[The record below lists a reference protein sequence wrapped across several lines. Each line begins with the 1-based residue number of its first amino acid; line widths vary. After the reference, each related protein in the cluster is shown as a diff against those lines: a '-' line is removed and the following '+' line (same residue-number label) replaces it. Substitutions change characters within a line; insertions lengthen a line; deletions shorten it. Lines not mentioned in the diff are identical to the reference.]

1 MKQSAL
7 ILIDIQNDYFPG
19 GAMPLHQP
27 ELAAANARAALDY
40 FRAHS
45 LSVFHIQHINLRP
58 DGGFMLPDTTG
69 VEIHESVQPAPGEP
83 VIIKHYPNSF
93 WQTDLEAQ
101 LAALEIDEVVI
112 VGMMSQ
118 MCVSATSRAAM
129 ERGFGVKV
137 IADACAAPG
146 LKFFDET
153 IDAETVH
160 KTALAELTL
169 FAELIKSS
177 DLA

>member
-1 MKQSAL
+1 MKQNAL
-7 ILIDIQNDYFPG
+7 ILFDIQNDYFPV
-19 GAMPLHQP
+19 GAMPLHEP
-27 ELAAANARAALDY
+27 ELAVVKARTALDN

-45 LSVFHIQHINLRP
+45 RPIIHIQHCNLRP
-58 DGGFMLPDTTG
+58 DGGFMLPDTAG
-69 VEIHESVQPAPGEP
+69 VEIHERVQPAPGEP
-83 VIIKHYPNSF
+83 VIIKHCPNAF

-101 LAALEIDEVVI
+101 LKALGINQLVI
-112 VGMMSQ
+112 AGMMSQ

-146 LKFFDET
+146 LSFFGEQ
-153 IDAETVH
+153 IDATTVH

-169 FAELIKSS
+169 FAELIKTS
-177 DLA
+177 DLT